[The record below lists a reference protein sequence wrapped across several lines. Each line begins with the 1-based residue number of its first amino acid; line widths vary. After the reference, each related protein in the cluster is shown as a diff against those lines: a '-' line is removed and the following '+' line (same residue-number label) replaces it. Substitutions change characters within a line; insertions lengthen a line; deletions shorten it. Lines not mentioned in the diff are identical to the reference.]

1 MNKYTGVL
9 GVYNCQGAAWNTIE
23 KKNTFHETNSDP
35 ITAFVRGRDVHLI
48 KEAAT
53 DPDWSGDC
61 VAYSNHSNN
70 LVILSYNAA
79 ITVSLKVLEHDI
91 FTITPI
97 KTFPN
102 GFSFAPLGLIYMYN
116 SGAAIEGLTYKAGLS
131 GSVRVEVKGCGKF
144 GAYSSVKPKR
154 CVTGSDQVDFGYNS
168 SSGLLTLNLSNMPKD
183 GHRVHVIE
191 IEL

>member
-1 MNKYTGVL
+1 MNKYTGVV

-23 KKNTFHETNSDP
+23 KKNAFHETNSEP

-48 KEAAT
+48 NEAAT

-61 VAYSNHSNN
+61 AAYSNYSRN
-70 LVILSYNAA
+70 LVILPYNTA
-79 ITVSLKVLEHDI
+79 IPVSLKVLEHDI

-97 KTFPN
+97 KTFPHR
-102 GFSFAPLGLIYMYN
+102 FKFAPLGLIEMYN
-116 SGAAIEGLTYKAGLS
+116 SGAAIEGLTYESSLAR
-131 GSVRVEVKGCGKF
+131 SVRVEVKGCGKF
-144 GAYSSVKPKR
+144 GAYCSVKPKR
-154 CVTGSDQVDFGYNS
+154 CIVGSVEVDFGYDS
-168 SSGLLTLNLSNMPKD
+168 SSGLLTLSIDNMPEE